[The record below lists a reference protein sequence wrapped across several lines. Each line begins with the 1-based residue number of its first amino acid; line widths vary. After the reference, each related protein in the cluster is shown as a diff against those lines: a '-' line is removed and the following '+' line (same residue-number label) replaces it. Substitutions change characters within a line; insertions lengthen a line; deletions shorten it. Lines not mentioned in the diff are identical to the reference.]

1 MKNKILPI
9 ITAAVLLAALI
20 VTFAVPQK
28 QETENEGSRQEAT
41 PATTQTATQ
50 ATPTETQVAVQN
62 IGFSTN
68 EHITEEPYITLS
80 EDGSHVTFPT
90 NKVTTKAAFF
100 DYDVNGTTVEILAVR
115 ALDNTIR
122 IAFNTCQV
130 CHGSPKAYFAQE
142 GGHLICQNC
151 GNRFTAMDIMPGS
164 NGCSPM
170 SLTYDDYTVEDGVI
184 TIPTELLK
192 NHVRDF
198 KNWKKT

>member
-1 MKNKILPI
+1 MKNKVLPI
-9 ITAAVLLAALI
+9 VAAVVLLAAAI
-20 VTFAVPQK
+20 VSFTVPQK
-28 QETENEGSRQEAT
+28 QETESKDLSRQEAQ
-41 PATTQTATQ
+41 PVQ
-50 ATPTETQVAVQN
+50 ASVQS
-62 IGFSTN
+62 IGFPVDD
-68 EHITEEPYITLS
+68 HITEEPYITLS
-80 EDGSHVTFPT
+80 EDGSHVTFPA

-100 DYDVNGTTVEILAVR
+100 DYDVNGTTVEILVVR

-198 KNWKKT
+198 KNWKKS

>member
-1 MKNKILPI
+1 MKNKVLPI
-9 ITAAVLLAALI
+9 VAAVVLLAAAI
-20 VTFAVPQK
+20 VSFTVPQK
-28 QETENEGSRQEAT
+28 QETESKDLSRQEAQ
-41 PATTQTATQ
+41 PAQ
-50 ATPTETQVAVQN
+50 ASVQS
-62 IGFSTN
+62 IGFPVDD
-68 EHITEEPYITLS
+68 HITEEPYITLS
-80 EDGSHVTFPT
+80 EDKAHVLIPAK
-90 NKVTTKAAFF
+90 KVTSKAAFF
-100 DYDVNGTTVEILAVR
+100 DYDVNGTTVEILVVR

-130 CHGSPKAYFAQE
+130 CHGSPKAYFTQE
-142 GGHLICQNC
+142 AGQLVCQNC

-198 KNWKKT
+198 KNWKKS